1 MLQQNVARSS
11 HQIKPVTSRCFLCRP
26 LDNPPPPPPPP
37 PAPSQQCQLFPLC
50 VYLAAA
56 AQPRDDAA
64 DTSVTQSG
72 RRYRS
77 PPSST
82 PSSSSCILHDFALL
96 SVSFYATSLWG
107 SCLKSLQRNQAV
119 RLRVRRAHYELP
131 PPSLASL
138 FALLCSPSSLLSI
151 HGSLPFS
158 LNAKENARRSPE
170 LRSNCADLV
179 FLSRAQPSCR
189 HSLFFLLFFH
199 TVASENAAIR
209 ASQQRQ

>member
-1 MLQQNVARSS
+1 MWRGAHIRSNLRRRDVS
-11 HQIKPVTSRCFLCRP
+11 S
-26 LDNPPPPPPPP
+26 
-37 PAPSQQCQLFPLC
+37 AYPSTPHHPTTVSSLFPLC
-50 VYLAAA
+50 VYLASAA
-56 AQPRDDAA
+56 AAAATRPRDDAAAA

-72 RRYRS
+72 RRYQS
-77 PPSST
+77 PP
-82 PSSSSCILHDFALL
+82 PSSSCILHDFALL
-96 SVSFYATSLWG
+96 SVSFYATTLQG
-107 SCLKSLQRNQAV
+107 SCLKSLQQNQAV
-119 RLRVRRAHYELP
+119 RLHVRGARYEPP

-158 LNAKENARRSPE
+158 LNVKENARRSPE
-170 LRSNCADLV
+170 LRCSCADLV